1 MRFVNL
7 RGRRL
12 TKRCSHTRSAW
23 GGGRREGR
31 VERMSQGTAV
41 CFRRESSACHFF
53 ALVSIEAV
61 VSMGKE
67 SVWWRLPE
75 RVEWSMPLLDQLN
88 GGLWCEQPRIVMD
101 TCSDLCM
108 AKKSLCDM
116 LSGATMKNSE
126 TTVPHGRHFQA
137 SQGGHELVSDRS
149 SSIDFIIR
157 KVFREWMHSFKLTVV
172 VCEEGVDAPEHQFPM

>member
-1 MRFVNL
+1 MRLIRAYTGITRGYMSLIRAYTGIYEAYMCMYEAYTGLYEAYAGIYMRVVFRVMRFVNL

-53 ALVSIEAV
+53 AVVSIEAV

-67 SVWWRLPE
+67 SVWWRIPE
-75 RVEWSMPLLDQLN
+75 RVECGVCLSLIN
-88 GGLWCEQPRIVMD
+88 STEGL
-101 TCSDLCM
+101 
-108 AKKSLCDM
+108 
-116 LSGATMKNSE
+116 GANN
-126 TTVPHGRHFQA
+126 
-137 SQGGHELVSDRS
+137 QGSSWIPAQISAWRRS
-149 SSIDFIIR
+149 SCAICC
-157 KVFREWMHSFKLTVV
+157 RER
-172 VCEEGVDAPEHQFPM
+172 P